1 MSRYQWAQVFLIA
14 FNAFLVLAFLTTWF
28 SCIWT
33 SGNDPL
39 STRLGY
45 TAGALLMVTIVS
57 LVCTIPLIAVLDV
70 KEQDNA

>member
-1 MSRYQWAQVFLIA
+1 MSRYLWGQVALVVW
-14 FNAFLVLAFLTTWF
+14 NALLVVTFLVFWF

-45 TAGALLMVTIVS
+45 TAAALLMVTVMS
-57 LVCTIPLIAVLDV
+57 LATTIPLIAVLDA
-70 KEQDNA
+70 KEQSRA

>member
-1 MSRYQWAQVFLIA
+1 MWNALLVV
-14 FNAFLVLAFLTTWF
+14 AFLGFWF

-45 TAGALLMVTIVS
+45 TAAALLMVTIVS
-57 LVCTIPLIAVLDV
+57 LITTIPFILVLDA
-70 KEQDNA
+70 KEHPDA

>member
-1 MSRYQWAQVFLIA
+1 MWNALLVV
-14 FNAFLVLAFLTTWF
+14 AFLGFWF

-45 TAGALLMVTIVS
+45 TAAALFMVMAVS
-57 LVCTIPLIAVLDV
+57 LICTIPLILVLDA
-70 KEQDNA
+70 KEQSRA